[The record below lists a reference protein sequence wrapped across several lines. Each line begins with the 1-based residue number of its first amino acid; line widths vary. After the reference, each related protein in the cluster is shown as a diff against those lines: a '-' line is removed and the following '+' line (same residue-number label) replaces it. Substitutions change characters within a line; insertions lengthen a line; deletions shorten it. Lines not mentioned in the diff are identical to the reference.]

1 MTELFDGH
9 IELDV
14 EQDRLRSANKAE
26 AKPIGVHPAK
36 FEPVPLSFQ
45 TGAPPPQTGYAPAP
59 AKPKRAGWLGG
70 WT

>member
-1 MTELFDGH
+1 LRTLQALVTELFNGH

-26 AKPIGVHPAK
+26 AKPIG
-36 FEPVPLSFQ
+36 
-45 TGAPPPQTGYAPAP
+45 
-59 AKPKRAGWLGG
+59 AGWLGG